1 MSKLVNSFEHLK
13 FIFDNLDLA
22 ISEREFIFDELGN
35 PIDYQFV
42 YANRTYANLIDRKA
56 QDIIGLKATEL
67 YPNSKD
73 YWIREYYEVVKTG
86 VPLKITRYEETV
98 ERYYSVY
105 IVKASENTFLM
116 SFTDIT
122 EILKNAHKYDVKMPT
137 GKMMKNITKIGVF
150 EVNRL
155 TYEAKVSNLMNE
167 VVGIDKIDKGF
178 FRKTILE
185 ITHPDHY
192 NKISNIIKKILKGEL
207 SEFETEFRM
216 FNQKKNSY
224 HWVNFFI
231 FPIEFDKK
239 GIPFRYSGLVRD
251 IEEDKRIIEE
261 SKEIEELF
269 AQARRVANL
278 TTFIYNVGI
287 STFEQSK
294 ELSNFVGIDNL
305 TTIEQFRKILHP
317 DDLEEYNKSTEY
329 SLSGTH
335 DKVTVFRIIKDG
347 KEKIIQSSVFGKTDS
362 NGKMEKI
369 FGILKDITEIELAR
383 RRAER
388 AQKAFQQIF
397 NASPSGI
404 FLLDNNFKLTMENV
418 TFRMVFKT
426 KHNEL
431 TFSALLGEKYN
442 ETLELLKTGKDVRN
456 LRIEFFINGKKH
468 YFVINITKTAEEFGN
483 NYEGTVVDITQ
494 QVLDEK
500 RILYLATHD
509 VLTDLYNR
517 NYFEE
522 IVTQKEKDF
531 PLGLVLCDIDGLKL
545 INDAFGH
552 LKGDELLQSL
562 AKTLKALSPTYIA
575 SRIGGDEF
583 ALLVDHAD
591 EEQLEKIEMEI
602 KESIKD
608 MGLFGINFEVSS
620 GYAILTK
627 GNSAFDKVFNDAENM
642 MYRRKLTDRSSRKS
656 NALTTIMQT
665 LHEKTEETIIHCER
679 VGDYA
684 SMLLAEA
691 GYKRTVDLE
700 DIRFLSDVHD
710 IGKIAIPDTILKK
723 TTKLSKDEYNQIK
736 YHSEAGYKI
745 IKNIIDNENIAF
757 GILYHHERYDGT
769 GYPHGLKEDE
779 IPLYAKVL
787 SIADAY
793 DTMTRGRVYQKPIS
807 KEAALK
813 DIEKNIGTQFDPRL
827 AKMFIRIMKEKNND
841 NSLS

>member
-1 MSKLVNSFEHLK
+1 MDSNLGNKLNHLT
-13 FIFDNLDLA
+13 FIFDNLDSA
-22 ISEREFIFDELGN
+22 ISEREFIFDDAGN
-35 PIDYQFV
+35 PIDYQFIYV
-42 YANRTYANLIDRKA
+42 NQTYANLLDSKVE
-56 QDIIGLKATEL
+56 DIIGLKATEL
-67 YPNSKD
+67 YPKSED
-73 YWIREYYEVVKTG
+73 YWIEEYYEVVKTG
-86 VPLKITRYEETV
+86 VPLKTTRYEESV

-105 IVKASENTFLM
+105 IFKASETSFLM
-116 SFTDIT
+116 SFSDIT
-122 EILKNAHKYDVKMPT
+122 EILKNAYKYDIKMPT
-137 GKMMKNITKIGVF
+137 GKMMRNIAKIGVF

-155 TYEAKVSNLMNE
+155 TLEAKVSDLMNE
-167 VVGIDKIDKGF
+167 VVGLEKIDKGF
-178 FRKTILE
+178 FRKTLLE
-185 ITHPDHY
+185 ITHPDYY

-207 SEFETEFRM
+207 SEIETEFRM
-216 FNQKKNSY
+216 YHKKKKSY
-224 HWVNFFI
+224 HWMNFFV
-231 FPIEFDKK
+231 FPIEVDEK

-251 IEEDKRIIEE
+251 IEEDKKQIAE
-261 SKEIEELF
+261 SKEIESLF
-269 AQARRVANL
+269 TQARRVANL
-278 TTFIYNVGI
+278 TTFIYNVETA
-287 STFEQSK
+287 TFDKSK
-294 ELSNFVGIDNL
+294 ELSDFVGVPDL
-305 TTIEQFRKILHP
+305 KTIEQFRKIVHP
-317 DDLEEYNKSTEY
+317 DDLAEYDKATQY

-335 DKVTVFRIIKDG
+335 DKVTIYRIIKDG
-347 KEKIIQSSVFGKTDS
+347 KEKIIQSSVFGEVDPK
-362 NGKMEKI
+362 GRMEKV
-369 FGILKDITEIELAR
+369 FGILKDITEMELAR
-383 RRAER
+383 RNAEML
-388 AQKAFQQIF
+388 QKAFQQIF

-404 FLLDNNFKLTMENV
+404 FLLDNDFKIRMENV
-418 TFRMVFKT
+418 TFRKVFNT
-426 KHNEL
+426 KPHEL
-431 TFSALLGEKYN
+431 SFKDLIGEQFDD
-442 ETLELLKTGKDVRN
+442 TVELLKAGKDVNN
-456 LRIEFFINGKKH
+456 LRIQYYINGKIH
-468 YFVINITKTAEEFGN
+468 HFVINITKIAEEFDN
-483 NYEGTVVDITQ
+483 DFEGTVVDITQ

-522 IVTQKEKDF
+522 IVVEKQYDY

-562 AKTLKALSPTYIA
+562 AKALKSLSPNYIA

-583 ALLVDHAD
+583 ALLIDNAN
-591 EEQLEKIEMEI
+591 EEQLEKIEIEI

-608 MGLFGINFEVSS
+608 LGLFGITFEVSS
-620 GYAILTK
+620 GYAILTEE
-627 GNSAFDKVFNDAENM
+627 NHNFDKVFNDAENM

-684 SMLLAEA
+684 SMLLSEA

-723 TTKLSKDEYNQIK
+723 ASKLSVDEYDQIK

-769 GYPHGLKEDE
+769 GYPHGLKGDE

-787 SIADAY
+787 AIADSY
-793 DTMTRGRVYQKPIS
+793 DTMTRGRRYQKPIS
-807 KEAALK
+807 KEKALE
-813 DIEKNIGTQFDPRL
+813 DIKRNSGTQFDPQL
-827 AKMFIRIMKEKNND
+827 AEMFINLMKENKK
-841 NSLS
+841 